1 MSDTIAVAG
10 RTFFAAGLI
19 GLGVE
24 HFIFQEFV
32 TGRAPP
38 WPEGVPGGTVWA
50 YVTGVAFIVLGLS
63 FLSGRGVRP
72 AAMVTAAL
80 IFTWAF
86 VRLIPVA
93 AADSVLG
100 GTWTMAGK
108 ALTFTGGAL
117 AIAGTRPAG
126 ADRGTRLSRFMNLRR
141 ELIVFGAICLGLF
154 MVMTGIQHFIFT
166 EFVASLIPAWF
177 PGNAVF
183 WTYFAAV
190 ALIAGGIGLNV
201 PPTAR
206 LAAYLS
212 GWMIFSWF
220 WIVHLPRT
228 LASASDG
235 MAVFEALA
243 FSGIAFVLATSER
256 IERSA
261 RDPVRDP
268 DPDLAR
274 VDRGAVAGGIRD

>member
-1 MSDTIAVAG
+1 MSHAIAVVG
-10 RTFFAAGLI
+10 RVFFAAGLI

-24 HFIFQEFV
+24 HFVFQEFV

-38 WPEGVPGGTVWA
+38 WPEAVPGGTVWA
-50 YVTGVAFIVLGLS
+50 YVTGIAFMALGLAI
-63 FLSGRGVRP
+63 LSGRSVRS
-72 AAMVTAAL
+72 AAMVTAVL
-80 IFTWAF
+80 IFLWAF
-86 VRLIPVA
+86 VRLIPVV
-93 AADSVLG
+93 AADSFLG
-100 GTWTMAGK
+100 GTWTLAGK

-117 AIAGTRPAG
+117 AIAGTRLTG
-126 ADRGTRLSRFMNLRR
+126 EDRGTPLSKFMNLRR
-141 ELIVFGAICLGLF
+141 EFIVFGAICLGLF

-177 PGNAVF
+177 PGDNVF
-183 WTYFAAV
+183 WTYFAGV

-212 GWMIFSWF
+212 GAMIFSWF
-220 WIVHLPRT
+220 WIVHIPRMF
-228 LASASDG
+228 ASVSDG

-256 IERSA
+256 AERSA
-261 RDPVRDP
+261 QDPIRDSDRVRRP
-268 DPDLAR
+268 
-274 VDRGAVAGGIRD
+274 VDRPAVAGGIRD

>member
-1 MSDTIAVAG
+1 MSRTIAVVG
-10 RTFFAAGLI
+10 RAFFAAGLI

-24 HFIFQEFV
+24 HFVFQEFV

-38 WPEGVPGGTVWA
+38 WPEAVPGGAAWA
-50 YVTGVAFIVLGLS
+50 YVTGIAFIVLGLS
-63 FLSGRGVRP
+63 FVSGRSVRL

-80 IFTWAF
+80 IFLWAF
-86 VRLIPVA
+86 IRLIPVV
-93 AADSVLG
+93 AADSILG

-117 AIAGTRPAG
+117 AIAGTRPIG
-126 ADRGTRLSRFMNLRR
+126 VHRGTPLSRFMNLRR
-141 ELIVFGAICLGLF
+141 EFIVYGAICLGLF

-166 EFVASLIPAWF
+166 EFVASLIPVWF
-177 PGNAVF
+177 PGDSVL
-183 WTYFAAV
+183 WTYFAGV

-212 GWMIFSWF
+212 GSMIFSWF
-220 WIVHLPRT
+220 WIVHIPRT
-228 LASASDG
+228 FASVSDG

-243 FSGIAFVLATSER
+243 FSGIAFVLGTSER

-261 RDPVRDP
+261 QDPIP
-268 DPDLAR
+268 DPDRDRTDVNRSVLA
-274 VDRGAVAGGIRD
+274 G